1 MAATLDPRFVE
12 REYNNRALVPE
23 HPAFFARWDRDSD
36 FVRSTLPCT
45 LDLAYGSDPAPPHR
59 FLPGGR
65 PRATTLV
72 FIHGGYWRSL
82 DKSMFSWLAAAYVA
96 AGMNVAMV
104 NYRLCPAVHIDD
116 IVDDIVAA
124 MNWMFPRGA
133 PSPLGE
139 GRGDDRIV
147 VAGHSAGGHLVAALF
162 ATTLARLEFDPARIA
177 GGVCL
182 SGLYDFA
189 PLRIHSFNA
198 DFRLD
203 DAAVARLNLYDK
215 ATTIKAP
222 LVIAAGGDESS
233 EFQRQSR
240 LIAEKWAPQ
249 TRPAILM
256 PAINHFSIV
265 DAFAERS
272 NVLHEA
278 TLAFA

>member
-1 MAATLDPRFVE
+1 MAAHLDPRFVE

-23 HPAFFARWDRDSD
+23 YSAFFARWERDSD

-45 LDLAYGSDPAPPHR
+45 LDLAYGPDPRHRIDFFPAASDR
-59 FLPGGR
+59 
-65 PRATTLV
+65 TTLV

-104 NYRLCPAVHIDD
+104 NYRLCPAVHVDD
-116 IVDDIVAA
+116 IVDDVVAA
-124 MNWMFPRGA
+124 MNWMFPKGAGSPLARDRGA
-133 PSPLGE
+133 G
-139 GRGDDRIV
+139 RIV
-147 VAGHSAGGHLVAALF
+147 LAGHSAGGHLVAALF
-162 ATTLARLEFDPARIA
+162 ATPLDRLRFDPARVA

-203 DAAVARLNLYDK
+203 DAAVARLDLHDK

-233 EFQRQSR
+233 EFRRQSQ
-240 LIAEKWAPQ
+240 LISEKWAPQ
-249 TRPAILM
+249 ARPAILL
-256 PAINHFSIV
+256 PGIHHFSIV
-265 DAFAERS
+265 DAFAERGQ
-272 NVLHEA
+272 VLHRE
-278 TLAFA
+278 TLAL